1 MGGQTSYDRFG
12 RPYNISKIFDPASR
26 SFNVSAYNEYSA
38 MYLPGPYA
46 LVYLLAFAI
55 ASCILVHTVLYHGM
69 SLINGFKRIQVEQD
83 DIHAKLMKKYP
94 EVPDGW
100 YATFVAVFFILAIV
114 AVEVWPTHMPVWA
127 LALSVLLPMVYMLP
141 CGFIYAVTGQ
151 GLAINLLAEII
162 PGTLLAGLPL
172 PNMVINLCI
181 AFYFHPIVCLYYFTD
196 I

>member
-1 MGGQTSYDRFG
+1 MPMGGQTSYDRFG
-12 RPYNISKIFDPASR
+12 KTYEIRRIFDPVSH
-26 SFNVSAYNEYSA
+26 SFNVTAYNEYSA

-55 ASCILVHTVLYHGM
+55 ASCILVHTILYHGM

-83 DIHAKLMKKYP
+83 DIHAKLMKVYP

-100 YATFVAVFFILAIV
+100 YATIVAVFFILAIV
-114 AVEVWPTHMPVWA
+114 SVEVWPTRMPVWA
-127 LALSVLLPMVYMLP
+127 LALSLVLPILYMLP

-172 PNMVINLCI
+172 PNMVRHLSIHVTTPRFSNVI
-181 AFYFHPIVCLYYFTD
+181 Y
-196 I
+196 